1 MDNAKERQSTERKIG
16 NKIQKNLGVALT
28 IKRPE
33 RALTVG
39 N

>member
-1 MDNAKERQSTERKIG
+1 MLKSDRETERKIG

-28 IKRPE
+28 IRRPE

>member
-1 MDNAKERQSTERKIG
+1 MLKSDRVTERKIG
-16 NKIQKNLGVALT
+16 NKIQKNLGVALA